1 MLQLPLQQV
10 SWLLNSCFLM
20 GYPQVL
26 LNNPEVYKS
35 GADID
40 IDSYSGC
47 KPIHA
52 ACSLVYTY
60 YIVRLIQNDAAC
72 KNEYEF
78 KLLRS
83 PMLMLLDRTLV
94 TMFFEIQ
101 HPTQLYYEN
110 AHLYDFPWLMTINMM
125 CVALTA
131 DFTSI
136 SKNPECPFQWRLPRF
151 G

>member
-1 MLQLPLQQV
+1 
-10 SWLLNSCFLM
+10 
-20 GYPQVL
+20 
-26 LNNPEVYKS
+26 
-35 GADID
+35 
-40 IDSYSGC
+40 
-47 KPIHA
+47 
-52 ACSLVYTY
+52 
-60 YIVRLIQNDAAC
+60 
-72 KNEYEF
+72 
-78 KLLRS
+78 
-83 PMLMLLDRTLV
+83 MLLDRTLV